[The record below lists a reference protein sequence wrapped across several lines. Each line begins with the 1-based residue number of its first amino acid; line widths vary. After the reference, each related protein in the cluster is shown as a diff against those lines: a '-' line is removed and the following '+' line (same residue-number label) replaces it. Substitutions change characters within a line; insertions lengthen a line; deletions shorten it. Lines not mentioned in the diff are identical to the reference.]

1 MSGFRNPRFGVCG
14 LVRGPSAS
22 YQERNI
28 PETLPSFQEISREHS
43 DSRGLG
49 WSPKFCLK
57 VSKWVCYPASLKDF
71 WCCLA
76 SLLQAKLLARQRKSN
91 PCFLLHNLPG
101 LCTPVTPKTFQPH
114 VLYEFHS
121 LRISQKGQWPP
132 VCSSTENH
140 ESTVPAYTL
149 LQDSLSQKNLLYV
162 RKSGSC
168 KIQTDTKK
176 LKTQQLLVATDPTNS
191 CLFPWKHSV
200 L

>member
-43 DSRGLG
+43 GSRGPG

-57 VSKWVCYPASLKDF
+57 LSKWVCYPASLKDF

-101 LCTPVTPKTFQPH
+101 LCTPVSPRPSSPTFYMNSI
-114 VLYEFHS
+114 LSGFHTERAVAS
-121 LRISQKGQWPP
+121 L
-132 VCSSTENH
+132 TETH
-140 ESTVPAYTL
+140 ESTAYTL
-149 LQDSLSQKNLLYV
+149 LQDSLSQKNLVYV

-176 LKTQQLLVATDPTNS
+176 LKTQQLLVATDPKNS
-191 CLFPWKHSV
+191 SLLPWKRS
-200 L
+200 LL